1 MQDISLHL
9 LDIIENSV
17 RAHATNVWIT
27 VVVDILK
34 NRLTITVKD
43 DGVGMDE
50 QTLRHAQDPFYT
62 TKLERVKKVGLGIPL
77 FKQNAEMCGGNFVMN
92 SAKGRGTELTA
103 VFQFDH
109 VDRMPIGS
117 LADTLVGSMIGHPET
132 DFHIH
137 LSRRFISGD
146 EAEFEFSTA
155 VIKEELGGIPI
166 TYPDVIAYCNE
177 AINEGIKN
185 TKMEEL

>member
-17 RAHATNVWIT
+17 RAHAANVWIT

-62 TKLERVKKVGLGIPL
+62 TKLERVKRL
-77 FKQNAEMCGGNFVMN
+77 AWA
-92 SAKGRGTELTA
+92 S
-103 VFQFDH
+103 
-109 VDRMPIGS
+109 PI
-117 LADTLVGSMIGHPET
+117 
-132 DFHIH
+132 
-137 LSRRFISGD
+137 
-146 EAEFEFSTA
+146 
-155 VIKEELGGIPI
+155 
-166 TYPDVIAYCNE
+166 
-177 AINEGIKN
+177 
-185 TKMEEL
+185 